1 MGTVRTRRR
10 GRIVR
15 HARVR
20 RKVRGTSER
29 PRLAVFRS
37 LKHVYAQIIDDTQGV
52 TLAAASS
59 LEREIRAQKDGNPKT
74 EVSGLVGALL
84 AKRAKDKRITAV
96 VFDRG
101 GYKFHGRVKKFAETA
116 RSEGLV
122 F

>member
-1 MGTVRTRRR
+1 MGTVRTRRG

-20 RKVRGTSER
+20 RKVKGTSER

-59 LEREIRAQKDGNPKT
+59 LEKEIRTQKDGNPKT

-84 AKRAKDKRITAV
+84 AKRAKDKRIKAV